1 MTPRLKAHN
10 PLRIVAAM
18 KKTAFFLG
26 FLLLTAVPSFAQYQ
40 QFGVLLGGSKRLFSG
55 HDRDDQPD
63 IPNDSFKLSNSVKE
77 AWYGVELEPG
87 TMFKIKVGEIEGPV
101 GVVQDI
107 TDNNGNVPPGVVAT
121 SPIKGKYQH
130 LDGIINYSFSE
141 AYGHTGLF
149 AGVGLY
155 RATAPGQS
163 SDTDYGFSGGVNG
176 DFPITRRFGF
186 IAEATYHWVNFSYR
200 PRFVT
205 LTGGLRISF

>member
-1 MTPRLKAHN
+1 
-10 PLRIVAAM
+10 M
-18 KKTAFFLG
+18 KKSAFFLA
-26 FLLLTAVPSFAQYQ
+26 FLLLTAVPAFAQYQ
-40 QFGVLLGGSKRLFSG
+40 QFGVLLGGSKRLFSDK
-55 HDRDDQPD
+55 DREDQPN
-63 IPNDSFKLSNSVKE
+63 IPNDNFKLSNSVKE

-101 GVVQDI
+101 GVVEDI
-107 TDNNGNVPPGVVAT
+107 RRKDDNGNPLPNAIPT
-121 SPIKGKYQH
+121 SPVKGKYQH
-130 LDGIINYSFSE
+130 IDGIIDYSFSE
-141 AYGHTGLF
+141 PYGHTGIF

-155 RATAPGQS
+155 RSSAPGQQ

-205 LTGGLRISF
+205 ITGGLRISF

>member
-1 MTPRLKAHN
+1 MSPRLKAHN

-40 QFGVLLGGSKRLFSG
+40 QFGVLLGGSKRLYSSG
-55 HDRDDQPD
+55 DENKN
-63 IPNDSFKLSNSVKE
+63 PNLPGDNFKFSNSVKE
-77 AWYGVELEPG
+77 AWYGVQLEPD
-87 TMFKIKVGEIEGPV
+87 TMFKIKVGEIEGPM
-101 GVVQDI
+101 GA
-107 TDNNGNVPPGVVAT
+107 VVA
-121 SPIKGKYQH
+121 PAAGPAPVKGKLQH
-130 LDGIINYSFSE
+130 VDGIIDYSFSE

-155 RATAPGQS
+155 RTSGSGVA

-186 IAEATYHWVNFSYR
+186 IAEAAYHWVNLSYR

-205 LTGGLRISF
+205 LSGGLRISF